1 MSKEKKKTLRNKILK
16 VRDSLN
22 IKEKETMDNRILN
35 QLINSELYINA
46 KSIFIY
52 LSFGTEIDT
61 NKIINKALE
70 DKKEVY
76 IPKIYKSDKSMRA
89 IRLSSFK
96 DLKGNSM
103 GILEPIDD
111 SNFIEK
117 ENVDL
122 IIVPGVVFD
131 FKGNRIGYGGGY
143 YDRYLESIK
152 DLGNKV
158 VLAYDLQI
166 VDFIE
171 PELHDITFDYII
183 TNTKFRKIN
192 KL

>member
-1 MSKEKKKTLRNKILK
+1 MSKEKKKNLRNKILSI
-16 VRDSLN
+16 RDSLN
-22 IKEKETMDNRILN
+22 IKEKEIMDNKIFN
-35 QLINSELYINA
+35 ELISTDLYKKA

-61 NKIINKALE
+61 NKIINNALQ

-76 IPKIYKSDKSMRA
+76 IPKIYKTDKSMKA
-89 IRLSSFK
+89 IRLSSFE
-96 DLKGNSM
+96 DLKENSM

-117 ENVDL
+117 ENIDL

-131 FKGNRIGYGGGY
+131 LNGNRIGYGGGY

-152 DLGNKV
+152 DVKNKV

-166 VDFIE
+166 IDSIE
-171 PELHDITFDYII
+171 PETHDITFDYII
-183 TNTKFRKIN
+183 TNTKFKKVN
-192 KL
+192 K